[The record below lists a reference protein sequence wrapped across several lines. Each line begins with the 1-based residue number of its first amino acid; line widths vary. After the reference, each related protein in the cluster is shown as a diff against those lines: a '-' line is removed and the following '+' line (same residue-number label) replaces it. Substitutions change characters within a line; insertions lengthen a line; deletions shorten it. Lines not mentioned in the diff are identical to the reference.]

1 MEVKDK
7 LHHARIHLHSEIP
20 TAIASLF
27 VSAKKSGTSKGSCQ
41 RMGEQSKVLEN
52 IFNECTEE
60 QQQRFISNLDDSY
73 LVEELERRGFTITDK
88 KQNSNDTNKI

>member
-1 MEVKDK
+1 
-7 LHHARIHLHSEIP
+7 
-20 TAIASLF
+20 
-27 VSAKKSGTSKGSCQ
+27 
-41 RMGEQSKVLEN
+41 MGEQSKVLEN